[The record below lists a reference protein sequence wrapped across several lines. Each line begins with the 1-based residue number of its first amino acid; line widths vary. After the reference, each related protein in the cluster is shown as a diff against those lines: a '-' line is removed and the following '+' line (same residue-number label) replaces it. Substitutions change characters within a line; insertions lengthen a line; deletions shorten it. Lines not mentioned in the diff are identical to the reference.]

1 MNFLSCIILLILG
14 IQFCNAGGGSLTSEI
29 QLHWNITSN
38 NTIIEFSLQ
47 CQVDSWCGIGFGS
60 SMTNTDMIIMIV
72 EKEKVRISDK
82 WGIGNQAPLN
92 DTKEGGQE
100 NILQVKNWHYE
111 KNFIS
116 ANFTRKLHT
125 NDTTY
130 DKILKLNQTYDLI
143 WAFSNNG
150 GFTFHDGNYGH
161 SKFTVSNNGGISSGG
176 SGDAY
181 KNHGLYM
188 TIMWLGL
195 IQVGIIAI
203 RYFKWSMISQFVHF
217 FAGITVGVITVWS
230 LSHIYKKDS
239 YSYDDLP
246 KETRYHSRL
255 GLTIGCLVLAQV
267 AMGIMLKVKLVLGG
281 EFAGMRMFRA
291 VHKVL
296 GYSICVPAFV
306 NIRYGW
312 HMYDGEHPTNHLP
325 VIYTF
330 YAIVGLV
337 YLILEFYHRFSN
349 KLKTLKFRL
358 WEHSYRRV
366 HSKKPGISQ
375 NLLDLEN
382 PSHIEVL
389 EKILGGKKWVF
400 LDHYILDISGFMQN
414 HPGGAYMLQRSVGQ
428 DVGKYLNGCSS
439 ADFQVNPYYHSQP
452 ARNFINHLIIGR
464 VAFAP
469 VLTPRDSAGSM
480 AKMPWNLVKKT
491 EVAKSTYCF
500 EFTSPSW
507 EVVQD
512 PPGFE
517 WMGKHFRVKASVNGE
532 TVRRY
537 YSLVLTD
544 LEVWKSE
551 VEGST
556 PEPSNTLKLYV
567 KVYDQG
573 KMTNHLLGLKNSV
586 WLRGPVGAGLAL
598 ESLPSGVCLAFGA
611 GTGLLP
617 FLDLVYSVWRGKA
630 HSGFELH
637 LYVTFRDYS
646 DSFALDLLQATQKKH
661 PNNLKLHLNID
672 KSDPSQKFS
681 AQKLTEWT
689 GGRPVHRAWTCGP
702 SGFNMWIEGIL
713 RSQKLPSSIIYVL

>member
-1 MNFLSCIILLILG
+1 MLRVIALLLKFLVSCYAYSSFKLSDYVHLSWEYSNSSHINFEVRCKV
-14 IQFCNAGGGSLTSEI
+14 Q
-29 QLHWNITSN
+29 
-38 NTIIEFSLQ
+38 
-47 CQVDSWCGIGFGS
+47 SWCGVGFGQT
-60 SMTNTDMIIMIV
+60 MTNTNMIV
-72 EKEKVRISDK
+72 LIYMDEKVQVWDTWAVGHMQPGKVQHSILTTQSSSKTSEHIYAKFSRPIKTGSSQHNSLEPGTTTGFCWAISNIQGVFSQHSEYGQ
-82 WGIGNQAPLN
+82 GILTLGNTQAESSWV
-92 DTKEGGQE
+92 TE
-100 NILQVKNWHYE
+100 
-111 KNFIS
+111 
-116 ANFTRKLHT
+116 
-125 NDTTY
+125 
-130 DKILKLNQTYDLI
+130 
-143 WAFSNNG
+143 
-150 GFTFHDGNYGH
+150 
-161 SKFTVSNNGGISSGG
+161 SKFGH
-176 SGDAY
+176 DH
-181 KNHGLYM
+181 KNHGIYM
-188 TIMWLGL
+188 TTLWLGL
-195 IQVGIIAI
+195 VQLAIISI
-203 RYFKWSMISQFVHF
+203 RYFKWTWYSYLVHGISGVVVI
-217 FAGITVGVITVWS
+217 ALTVYS
-230 LSHIYKKDS
+230 ASFMYKKDEIF
-239 YSYDDLP
+239 YEGLEDEV
-246 KETRYHSRL
+246 KFHSRM
-255 GLTIGCLVLAQV
+255 GLTIAGLSLSQGFLGVVL
-267 AMGIMLKVKLVLGG
+267 KTKLMFGKSLSVIRVIRRVHQLLGVSLCIP
-281 EFAGMRMFRA
+281 ALIN
-291 VHKVL
+291 L
-296 GYSICVPAFV
+296 GYGWSI
-306 NIRYGW
+306 YE
-312 HMYDGEHPTNHLP
+312 D
-325 VIYTF
+325 
-330 YAIVGLV
+330 YASLNLV
-337 YLILEFYHRFSN
+337 YVFYGVLVAVYVLMELRLRFRN
-349 KLKTLKFRL
+349 KLKIN
-358 WEHSYRRV
+358 HSR
-366 HSKKPGISQ
+366 KKGLGEP
-375 NLLDLEN
+375 LLGEDS
-382 PSHIEVL
+382 SHIEVL

-452 ARNFINHLIIGR
+452 ARNLINHLIIGR